1 MNNTGGREHSTAT
14 TRISPPAPH
23 GDTMASVHVTPDTR
37 VRLDRLKSYPEE
49 PDDQLVSRL
58 IDTYE
63 EGYRLTR
70 EEVGEIREALRQ
82 IREGRFFTREQAG
95 EEAPPGQEMPASSV
109 GDPQAVKDMEK
120 IFSGAAKK
128 VNDAELTRTGPGD
141 TDPGDIHEIEG
152 FDTRGRSRNPHLDSL

>member
-1 MNNTGGREHSTAT
+1 
-14 TRISPPAPH
+14 
-23 GDTMASVHVTPDTR
+23 MASVHVTPDTR

-95 EEAPPGQEMPASSV
+95 EE
-109 GDPQAVKDMEK
+109 
-120 IFSGAAKK
+120 
-128 VNDAELTRTGPGD
+128 
-141 TDPGDIHEIEG
+141 
-152 FDTRGRSRNPHLDSL
+152 

>member
-1 MNNTGGREHSTAT
+1 
-14 TRISPPAPH
+14 
-23 GDTMASVHVTPDTR
+23 MASVHVTPDTR
-37 VRLDRLKSYPEE
+37 VRLDRLKAHPEE
-49 PDDQLVSRL
+49 TDDQLVSRL

-82 IREGRFFTREQAG
+82 IREGRFFAREQAK
-95 EEAPPGQEMPASSV
+95 EELPPGQEIPTPSV

-128 VNDAELTRTGPGD
+128 VHDAELIKTDQSDP
-141 TDPGDIHEIEG
+141 DPGDIHEIEG
-152 FDTRGRSRNPHLDSL
+152 FDTRGRSRTPHLDSL

>member
-1 MNNTGGREHSTAT
+1 
-14 TRISPPAPH
+14 
-23 GDTMASVHVTPDTR
+23 MASVHVTPDTR

-49 PDDQLVSRL
+49 SDDQLVTRL

-70 EEVGEIREALRQ
+70 EEIGEIREALRQ
-82 IREGRFFTREQAG
+82 IREGRFFTHEQVRENL
-95 EEAPPGQEMPASSV
+95 PPGQEMPTSSV
-109 GDPQAVKDMEK
+109 GDPQAVKDMER

-128 VNDAELTRTGPGD
+128 VSDAELTRTDPGD

-152 FDTRGRSRNPHLDSL
+152 FDTRGRSRTPHLDSL